1 MKNMSGVSEKQYK
14 LLIKEASKKIAKM
27 QPVYDRLHEPI
38 AIVGMGC
45 RFPKANNLHEYW
57 ELLSNG
63 KSGIQDRPDFHSYID
78 PYFDSDLS
86 KYDKIYTKKGGFL
99 EQDPALF
106 DASFFKIP
114 AMEASSMDPQHRL
127 VLEVVWEALEDARIV
142 PSSLSG
148 SNTGVFIGICSNDYA
163 WKLVKQDTSEI
174 DVYLGSG
181 NAYSPAPGRVSYLL
195 DIHGPSLAIDAAC
208 SSSLTST
215 HVAINSIRMGEC
227 DTAIVGG
234 IQRYLSPEYW
244 MNLCKSRMLSPD
256 GACKS
261 FSDDANGYVRG
272 EGCGSII
279 LKRLSQAEADNDRIH
294 AIIPGSSTR
303 QDGKTSGLTV
313 PNGSS
318 QQEAIKAALKDARL
332 TIDDIDYIEAHGTGT
347 PIGDPIEINAIGN
360 LFKKR
365 KKDIL
370 VGTVKSNIGHLE
382 GSAGLAGLIKV
393 VLSLKNKKIPKN
405 LHFSTPNKKISW
417 ETIPVKVVTEL
428 TDWINDGS
436 KARIAGVNSFG
447 FEGVN
452 THVILQE
459 YKDDRKFDGE
469 IPYMKYHP
477 VVFSAKS
484 KESLN
489 SKIDQYIE
497 YLEKN
502 PDIKI
507 SDIAFINNCRR
518 ASYQHKLSIV
528 CSSTAELLLELKKAK
543 SLKYSPNIFSYNKSS
558 NKNKGVAFL
567 FTGQGSQYM
576 NMGKELY
583 LNNKL
588 FYQTMNK
595 CNEIMLDN
603 NLLSESII
611 DIIYNL
617 DNSENQQRLGMT
629 KYTQPALFS
638 LEYSLVMSLKSL
650 GLEPNVVLGHS
661 VGEYVAACTAGIFS
675 LEDALNLITHRSK
688 LMQGLPQHGTMAVV
702 TINHEKA
709 QNILRNE
716 PLVSIAAINSPDS
729 VVLSGDTDAVK
740 KLVSLL
746 TKEKGVNSMPL
757 QTSHA
762 FHSKLMQPIIN
773 SFREVAKRVTYKT
786 PIIPFISNVTGKE
799 EVKYPASQD
808 YWCNHILNPVH
819 FYESVLRVKE
829 YASTILELGPDST
842 LISMSKSYIH
852 GHHNVI
858 SSVIQKNQS
867 NYRSLVS
874 SLAQAYSNNTDVDW
888 AEVYQKYIPSNI
900 SLPTYPWERKHYF
913 VD

>member
-1 MKNMSGVSEKQYK
+1 MSGISEEQYK
-14 LLIKEASKKIAKM
+14 VLIKEASKKIAKM
-27 QPVYDRLHEPI
+27 QPIYDRLHEPI

-45 RFPKANNLHEYW
+45 RFPKANNLKEYW

-78 PYFDSDLS
+78 PYFDEDLS

-106 DASFFKIP
+106 DAAFFKIA

-279 LKRLSQAEADNDRIH
+279 LKRLSQAQADNDRIH

-313 PNGSS
+313 PNGAS
-318 QQEAIKAALKDARL
+318 QQEAIKAALKDAKL

-393 VLSLKNKKIPKN
+393 VLSLKNKKIPQN

-417 ETIPVKVVTEL
+417 DNIPVKIVTEL
-428 TDWINDGS
+428 TDWTKDGS

-459 YKDDRKFDGE
+459 YEDNRKFDNK
-469 IPYMKYHP
+469 IPYMQDHA

-484 KESLN
+484 KRSLDL
-489 SKIDQYIE
+489 KIDQYID

-502 PDIKI
+502 LDINI

-528 CSSTAELLLELKKAK
+528 CSSTNELLSELKKAK
-543 SLKYSPNIFSYNKSS
+543 SARYSANVFSYNKSS
-558 NKNKGVAFL
+558 TQNKGVAFL

-583 LNNKL
+583 LNNQL

-595 CNEIMLDN
+595 CNEIMLDHK
-603 NLLSESII
+603 LLSESII
-611 DIIYNL
+611 DIIYNS
-617 DNSENQQRLGMT
+617 DNTENQKRLGMT
-629 KYTQPALFS
+629 QYTQPALFS
-638 LEYSLVMSLKSL
+638 LEYSLLISLRSL
-650 GLEPNVVLGHS
+650 GVEPNVVLGHS
-661 VGEYVAACTAGIFS
+661 VGEYVAACAAGIFS
-675 LEDALNLITHRSK
+675 LEEALTLITHRSK
-688 LMQGLPQHGTMAVV
+688 LMQSLPQNGMMAVV
-702 TINHEKA
+702 NINQEKA
-709 QNILRNE
+709 QNILKDE

-729 VVLSGDTDAVK
+729 VVLSGDTESVK
-740 KLVSLL
+740 RLIALL
-746 TKEKGVNSMPL
+746 TKERGVNFMPL

-762 FHSKLMQPIIN
+762 FHSQLMQPIIE
-773 SFREVAKRVTYKT
+773 SFRKVAKKVNYKT
-786 PIIPFISNVTGKE
+786 PIIPFISNVTGKQ
-799 EVKYPASQD
+799 EVKYPTNPD
-808 YWCNHILNPVH
+808 YWCDHILNPVH
-819 FYESVLRVKE
+819 FYESILQVKE
-829 YASTILELGPDST
+829 YSNTVLELGPDST
-842 LISMSKSYIH
+842 LIGMSKSYINNN
-852 GHHNVI
+852 HNVI
-858 SSVIQKNQS
+858 SPIMQKNKG
-867 NYRSLVS
+867 NYLTLAL
-874 SLAQAYSNNTDVDW
+874 SLAQAYSNNININW
-888 AEVYQKYIPSNI
+888 ANLYQKYTPSNI